1 MFYVFH
7 NGMLK
12 RILRFGFSAPTGT
25 DGGADCAR
33 TGSMDGGVGLLCR
46 KNRCTLLVVA
56 LTPRSLSQSA
66 ISANVQRLRRSS
78 LMVARYV
85 SSLLRLGLTGADCA
99 SVNNESV
106 DDCDIVF
113 SSFAITSRS
122 RMVFFKKTD
131 GN

>member
-12 RILRFGFSAPTGT
+12 RILRFGFSASTGAG
-25 DGGADCAR
+25 GGADCAR
-33 TGSMDGGVGLLCR
+33 TDSMDGGMGLLCR
-46 KNRCTLLVVA
+46 KNRWTLLVVA

-78 LMVARYV
+78 LIAARCV
-85 SSLLRLGLTGADCA
+85 SSLLRLGLAGADCA

-113 SSFAITSRS
+113 SSFVITSRS

>member
-12 RILRFGFSAPTGT
+12 RILRFGFSASTGAG
-25 DGGADCAR
+25 GGADGAHN
-33 TGSMDGGVGLLCR
+33 GSMDGGVGLLCR

-85 SSLLRLGLTGADCA
+85 SSLLRLGLAGADCA
-99 SVNNESV
+99 SVNNASV
-106 DDCDIVF
+106 DNCDIVF
-113 SSFAITSRS
+113 SSFVITSRS

>member
-12 RILRFGFSAPTGT
+12 RILRFGFSASTGAG
-25 DGGADCAR
+25 GGADCAR
-33 TGSMDGGVGLLCR
+33 TGSTDGGVCLLCR

-85 SSLLRLGLTGADCA
+85 SSLLRLALTGADCA
-99 SVNNESV
+99 SVNNDSI

-113 SSFAITSRS
+113 SSFVITSRS

>member
-12 RILRFGFSAPTGT
+12 RILRFGFSASTGAG
-25 DGGADCAR
+25 GGADCAR

-78 LMVARYV
+78 LMVALYV
-85 SSLLRLGLTGADCA
+85 SSLLRLGLAGADCA
-99 SVNNESV
+99 SAKNESV

>member
-1 MFYVFH
+1 MDC
-7 NGMLK
+7 GM
-12 RILRFGFSAPTGT
+12 
-25 DGGADCAR
+25 
-33 TGSMDGGVGLLCR
+33 GLLCR

-56 LTPRSLSQSA
+56 ATPHSLSQPA

-78 LMVARYV
+78 LIAALCD
-85 SSLLRLGLTGADCA
+85 SSLLRLGLAGADCA

-106 DDCDIVF
+106 DNCDIVF

>member
-12 RILRFGFSAPTGT
+12 RILRFGFSASTGAG
-25 DGGADCAR
+25 GGADCAR

-78 LMVARYV
+78 LIAARCV
-85 SSLLRLGLTGADCA
+85 SSLLRLGLAGADCA

-113 SSFAITSRS
+113 SSFVITSRS

>member
-12 RILRFGFSAPTGT
+12 RILRFGFSASTGAG
-25 DGGADCAR
+25 GGADCAR

-56 LTPRSLSQSA
+56 LTPRSLSQTA

-78 LMVARYV
+78 LMAARYV
-85 SSLLRLGLTGADCA
+85 SSLLRLGLAGADCA

-113 SSFAITSRS
+113 SSFVITSRS

>member
-12 RILRFGFSAPTGT
+12 RILRFGFSASTGAG
-25 DGGADCAR
+25 GGADCAR
-33 TGSMDGGVGLLCR
+33 TGSMDGGMGLLCR

-78 LMVARYV
+78 LIAARCV
-85 SSLLRLGLTGADCA
+85 SSLLRLGLAGADCA

-113 SSFAITSRS
+113 SSFVITSRS

>member
-12 RILRFGFSAPTGT
+12 RILRFGFSASTGAG
-25 DGGADCAR
+25 GGADCAR
-33 TGSMDGGVGLLCR
+33 TGSKDGGVGLLCR

-78 LMVARYV
+78 LMAARYV
-85 SSLLRLGLTGADCA
+85 SSLLRLGLPGADCA